1 MARNKIF
8 LARRQ
13 SQSAVPAV
21 STSKR
26 PCKSRPF
33 FVAAYQRFSVLMF
46 VVLVANVNRFVLGE
60 QQPRYSVTETDDRI
74 TVVTPHLELAIQKR
88 GYVSGIAA
96 QSFVDRKTG
105 FRDAGFGL
113 DIVDWL
119 MEPGSDES
127 YRNTLP
133 PDLVYQFNNL
143 YHGQIPKRSIEGPQI
158 CTKAGELHP
167 RVVRGKDFVAIQQE
181 FQYYLAAPG
190 KNAGS
195 LWRQWIVIPCDTR
208 YVFTMDS
215 VETVNNSPALFLRI
229 DMPGH
234 IRHKNGDT
242 FDLIYLSYFGFIPA
256 KEFFED
262 FPPDARFRYFRGE
275 QPLPDRFIRAY
286 RLRDPETGAQGPWLA
301 GMTLDPAVVYDAW
314 CHQRGYVCM
323 IEEIGGYPIKAGQTF
338 SAAFIV
344 GYFDTIGEMIMTYDR
359 YAGAR
364 AIEVDESVPQWR
376 LMPTQ

>member
-1 MARNKIF
+1 MPKKTISSRALLLTGSAGSAPQAR
-8 LARRQ
+8 
-13 SQSAVPAV
+13 
-21 STSKR
+21 
-26 PCKSRPF
+26 CKSQPLSIGIWR
-33 FVAAYQRFSVLMF
+33 RFILLALMVLS
-46 VVLVANVNRFVLGE
+46 ANVTRLAPGE
-60 QQPRYSVTETDDRI
+60 QKPRYTVTETDDRI

-127 YRNTLP
+127 YRSTLP

-158 CTKAGELHP
+158 CTKARELHP
-167 RVVRGKDFVAIQQE
+167 RIVRGRDFVAIQQE
-181 FQYYLAAPG
+181 FRYYLAAPG

-195 LWRQWIVIPCDTR
+195 VWRQWIVVPSNTR

-215 VETVNNSPALFLRI
+215 VETVNDSPALFLRI

-234 IRHKNGDT
+234 IRHKKGGT

-256 KEFFED
+256 KEFFKD
-262 FPPDARFRYFRGE
+262 FPPDARFRYVRGE

-286 RLRDPETGAQGPWLA
+286 RLRDPKTGDRGPWLA
-301 GMTLDPAVVYDAW
+301 GMTLDPAMVYDAW

-338 SAAFIV
+338 SAAYIV
-344 GYFDTIGEMIMTYDR
+344 GYFDTIGEMNMTYDQ

-364 AIEVDESVPQWR
+364 AIEVDESIPQWR
-376 LMPTQ
+376 LIPAR